1 MESLNS
7 TEEQDQWVYLY
18 DKNKKLVDQAIC
30 KTNLGYIVGV
40 LKQYT
45 NDVYFGSN
53 FFELSVEEEKVNCHF
68 KCKDRGLTQD
78 IVDNKD
84 NFISFI
90 SNLDWKPSKSSVFY
104 KVEKECPFDNYK
116 LFYVFDDT
124 HNYKYSLLKSDNGY
138 FKGCYEI
145 KPTLDELSNFK
156 KSFDNSFS
164 NNITRENV
172 SYSDIKI
179 FHKSE
184 I

>member
-1 MESLNS
+1 MESHNS

-18 DKNKKLVDQAIC
+18 DKNKTLMDQVIC

-45 NDVYFGSN
+45 NDIYFGSN
-53 FFELSVEEEKVNCHF
+53 FFELSLEEEKIYCHF

-90 SNLDWKPSKSSVFY
+90 SNRYWEPSKTSDFF
-104 KVEKECPFDNYK
+104 KVEKECPFPDFK
-116 LFYVFDDT
+116 LFYVFDDSN
-124 HNYKYSLLKSDNGY
+124 NYQYSLLTGIEGS
-138 FKGCYEI
+138 FKGCYSTE
-145 KPTLDELSNFK
+145 PTLNELLNFK
-156 KSFDNSFS
+156 QNFNNSFS

-172 SYSDIKI
+172 VYSDIKI
-179 FHKSE
+179 YHKSE
-184 I
+184 T